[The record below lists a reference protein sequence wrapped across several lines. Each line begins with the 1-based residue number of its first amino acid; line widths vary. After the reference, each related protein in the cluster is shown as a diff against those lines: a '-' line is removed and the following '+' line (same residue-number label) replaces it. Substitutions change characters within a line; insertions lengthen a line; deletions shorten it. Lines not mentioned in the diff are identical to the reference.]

1 MKKIILLSILYLIHF
16 IGRSQ
21 GWTSE
26 ELQKANTA
34 VNITSITN
42 EEKEVIKYLNLARLF
57 PQKFAILLFS
67 ALGHPKN
74 FL

>member
-34 VNITSITN
+34 VNITSCQ
-42 EEKEVIKYLNLARLF
+42 VSQGCL
-57 PQKFAILLFS
+57 
-67 ALGHPKN
+67 
-74 FL
+74 